1 LINLNN
7 LTKIYQGV
15 YALREISLDISSNVI
30 YGIIGKSGAG
40 KSTLVRLISLLERPD
55 GGAILF
61 DGERVD
67 NLTGKALLD
76 RRRRLGMIFQNF
88 NLFSSRNVFGNVA
101 YPLEIAGEPK
111 NKIKGRVKELL
122 ALVGLE
128 DKEKSQISKLSG
140 GQKQRVAIA
149 RALANY
155 PEILFC
161 DEATSALDPQTT
173 ISILEL
179 IKDIQ
184 NKMNLTVVMITHH
197 MEVVRE
203 ICDYVSI
210 IDDGVVVESGL
221 VKDMF
226 LYPHTETAREFL
238 RALKPI
244 EEKELL
250 SGQPSCA
257 YRYRLHFAEDTVK
270 KPVLAELIRQ
280 FQLDI
285 SILSATIHTVAEIPI
300 GEMIVDMSGVQ
311 GNIDQALQ
319 WLAEHS
325 VAVESIDA

>member
-1 LINLNN
+1 M
-7 LTKIYQGV
+7 
-15 YALREISLDISSNVI
+15 REISLDISSNVI